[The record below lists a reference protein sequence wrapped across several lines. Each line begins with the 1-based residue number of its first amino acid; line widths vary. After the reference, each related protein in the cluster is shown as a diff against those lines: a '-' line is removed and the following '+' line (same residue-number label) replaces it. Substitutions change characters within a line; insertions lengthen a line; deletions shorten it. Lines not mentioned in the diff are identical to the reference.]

1 MPRGELKGLPDREA
15 QKAGLKAA
23 EAAASKQLPM
33 LVIGDDPE
41 IVDVIVQLRVWRL
54 AQAQAPQ
61 RRGRP
66 FDPEVL
72 ESAASLIME
81 TGIPLR
87 AGSKSRAA
95 KTLVERLG
103 WGEER
108 ARSVVDRLVKISRRV
123 QARRSFDT

>member
-1 MPRGELKGLPDREA
+1 MPRGELKGFPDRDA
-15 QKAGLKAA
+15 QKSAWHSAGRPIVVVG
-23 EAAASKQLPM
+23 EC
-33 LVIGDDPE
+33 PE
-41 IVDVIVQLRVWRL
+41 CVDVLLQLKLWEL
-54 AQAQAPQ
+54 AQDHEKKCGGR